1 MMNEKQTAA
10 AITAAS
16 LFLFILTDPEHP
28 TVNTAADS

>member
-1 MMNEKQTAA
+1 MMNEKQTA